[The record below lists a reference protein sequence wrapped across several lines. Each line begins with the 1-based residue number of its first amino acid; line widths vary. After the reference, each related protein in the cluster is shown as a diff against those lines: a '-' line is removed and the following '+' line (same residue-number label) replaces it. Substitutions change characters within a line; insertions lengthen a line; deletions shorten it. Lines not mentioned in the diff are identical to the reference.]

1 MQPKRNIYLQMKSLN
16 EARSIVRER
25 FPAPDPPRTEIVAA
39 PDAVGRVLAKP
50 VFARLSAPNFH
61 AAAMDG
67 IAVRAEDTFGASE
80 TDPRQLTIGREAR
93 FINTGHVLPEETN
106 AVIMIEQ
113 VNELGNGRVEIE
125 TPAFPWQHV
134 RRMGEDIVATELLFP
149 RNHAVSAYCVGALLA
164 GGIFAVEVYR
174 PPRVMIIPTGSELLD
189 WEHTPDVVPRPGQV
203 LETNAYMLGKLV
215 EAAGGS
221 YRRHDILTDEPAAI
235 EKVVAAAVAGG
246 FDMVLTVGGS
256 SAGSEDYTKSV
267 VEALGEVLVHGV
279 TIMPGKPVLIGAVQD
294 KPVFGVPG
302 YPVSAIIAFE
312 QFVRP
317 LIRRF
322 VGQPDDTPEQVTVRA
337 TRKIPSKLGLEE
349 FLRVKLGNVDGRTVA
364 APLPRGAGC
373 ITTITEA
380 DGLLRI
386 PANAEGLVEGEE
398 TAAELIRPRNA
409 LDNTLLI
416 VGSHDNSL
424 DILADEIRRGA
435 SGITLSSS
443 HVGSLGGLMALKR
456 GVCHLA
462 GAHLLDTADGS
473 YNRTYVKKYLT
484 AAEVGLVNLV
494 LRDQGLLV
502 PKGNPKGIGG
512 LEDLA
517 REDIHFINR
526 QVGSGTRILLDYRLQ
541 QLGLKPETIAG
552 YRDEEYT
559 HMAVAV
565 AVLSGTA
572 DVGLGIQAAARAL
585 DLDFI
590 PVVTE
595 QYDLVIPKRFL
606 DLKGM
611 QVLLDTIG
619 GERFQRRVRALGGY
633 STELTGRVLDV

>member
-1 MQPKRNIYLQMKSLN
+1 MERKRNIYLKMKPLV
-16 EARSIVRER
+16 EARDIVMGH
-25 FPAPDPPRTEIVAA
+25 FAAPDPPRTEMRPV

-50 VFARLSAPNFH
+50 VFARLSSPNFH

-67 IAVRAEDTFGASE
+67 IAVRAEDTFGTSE
-80 TDPRQLTIGREAR
+80 TEPRQLTLGREAR
-93 FINTGHVLPEETN
+93 AINTGQVLPAETN

-113 VNELGNGRVEIE
+113 VNDLGDGRVEIE
-125 TPAFPWQHV
+125 APAFPWQHV

-164 GGIFAVEVYR
+164 GGVFEVEVYR
-174 PPRVMIIPTGSELLD
+174 PPRVMIIPTGSELVD
-189 WEHTPDVVPRPGQV
+189 WQGKTALVPGPGQV

-215 EAAGGS
+215 EAAGGVFE
-221 YRRHDILTDEPAAI
+221 RHRILTDDPAAI
-235 EKVVAAAVAGG
+235 EHAVALAIDG
-246 FDMVLTVGGS
+246 DYDLVLTVGGS
-256 SAGSEDYTKSV
+256 SAGSEDFTKTV
-267 VEALGEVLVHGV
+267 IEALGEVLIHGV
-279 TIMPGKPVLIGAVQD
+279 TIMPGKPVLIGAVRS

-322 VGQPDDTPEQVTVRA
+322 IGQPDDVPERVPVRA

-349 FLRVKLGNVDGRTVA
+349 FLRVKLGQVDGRTVA

-386 PANAEGLVEGEE
+386 PSNAEGLLEDEE
-398 TAAELIRPRNA
+398 TLAELIRPRAA
-409 LDNTLLI
+409 LERTILI
-416 VGSHDNSL
+416 VGSHDNTL

-435 SGITLSSS
+435 SGISLSSS
-443 HVGSLGGLMALKR
+443 HVGSLGGLMAIKR

-462 GAHLLDTADGS
+462 GAHLLDTRDGS
-473 YNRTYVKKYLT
+473 YNRTYVRKYLGDMK
-484 AAEVGLVNLV
+484 VRLVNLV
-494 LRDQGLLV
+494 RRDQGLLV
-502 PKGNPKGIGG
+502 PRGNPKKIRG
-512 LEDLA
+512 LKDLG
-517 REDIHFINR
+517 RHDIRFINR
-526 QVGSGTRILLDYRLQ
+526 QGGSGTRILLDYRLQ
-541 QLGLKPETIAG
+541 QLGLNPETIAG
-552 YRDEEYT
+552 YTDEEFT

-565 AVLSGTA
+565 AILSGTA

-590 PVVTE
+590 SVVTE
-595 QYDLVIPKRFL
+595 QYDLVIPDRFYQMAR
-606 DLKGM
+606 M
-611 QVLLDTIG
+611 QILLDTIRS
-619 GERFQRRVRALGGY
+619 ERFKRRVEALGGY
-633 STELTGRVLDV
+633 STALTGRLMEN